1 MANIHDY
8 LIWRGDLS
16 FDEHPF
22 NDVDNLVLSAFA
34 YLDFTGIIP
43 TEEQGDSI
51 ELRHACNELLT
62 QSKGDVT
69 PYVRSLAKVDT
80 RFVKLIRKS
89 PRFASARLSAY
100 VDVVDKDRSLQ
111 FSAMQ
116 IDLCGGG
123 AFIAFRGTD
132 TTLVGW
138 QENFMISFKVT
149 DAQEEA
155 ARYVER
161 AIGRLAQSDK
171 DIRIGGHSK
180 GGNLAEY
187 AAANCPEHLRQRIAC
202 VYSNDGPGMAPEVMQ
217 QSPREILG
225 DRLRII
231 VPSFDVIGMIFSRKN
246 EKRAIVASTASG
258 FEQHD
263 ITTWQILP
271 SAIEEAE
278 GLDPDCI
285 PLNQTI
291 ASWTKSIPL
300 NERER
305 VTNEVFQ
312 ALRVGGAKT
321 FDQIM
326 SSPANLQKVLR
337 ALGTTDERTRSVV
350 MDLVQRIIDSS
361 VVAARSAVKKSFE
374 DAKQRFARGA
384 KPHRASAV
392 AE

>member
-16 FDEHPF
+16 FGEHPF
-22 NDVDNLVLSAFA
+22 NDVDNLVLSAFS

-43 TEEQGDSI
+43 TEEQEGSI
-51 ELRHACNELLT
+51 ELCHACDALLT
-62 QSKGDVT
+62 KSKGDVT

-80 RFVKLIRKS
+80 KFVRLIRKS
-89 PRFASARLSAY
+89 PRFGSAHLSAY

-116 IDLCGGG
+116 IDLCNGETY
-123 AFIAFRGTD
+123 IAFRGTD

-161 AIGRLAQSDK
+161 AINRLGQSREG
-171 DIRIGGHSK
+171 IRVGGHSK

-187 AAANCPEHLRQRIAC
+187 AAAKCPEQLRQRIVC
-202 VYSNDGPGMAPEVMQ
+202 VYSNDGPGMASEVMA
-217 QSPREILG
+217 QSPRDILG
-225 DRLRII
+225 NRLRII
-231 VPSFDVIGMIFSRKN
+231 VPAFDVIGMIFSRKN
-246 EKRAIVASTASG
+246 ERRAIIASTASG
-258 FEQHD
+258 IEQHD

-271 SAIEEAE
+271 NSIDAAK
-278 GLDPDCI
+278 GFDPDCI
-285 PLNQTI
+285 PLNETI

-305 VTNEVFQ
+305 VTNDVFK
-312 ALRVGGAKT
+312 ALRAGGATT
-321 FDQIM
+321 FDQIL
-326 SSPANLQKVLR
+326 SAPANLQKVLR
-337 ALGTTDERTRSVV
+337 ALGATDERTRTVV

-361 VVAARSAVKKSFE
+361 VDAVRSSVKKSFDE
-374 DAKQRFARGA
+374 AKHRFAKGSRA
-384 KPHRASAV
+384 HRSDVV
-392 AE
+392 AQ